1 MWAVH
6 SPNDALVAIKHSFD
20 LTDLLDH
27 RKGFAPAEWVTFLV
41 ATKWLRFTDVK
52 RALYAIGD
60 TATRTQEG
68 GLEERVFNCALH
80 LSSLGAYAPKPCGYC
95 FRATP

>member
-6 SPNDALVAIKHSFD
+6 SPNDALVAIKHSLD

-52 RALYAIGD
+52 RALYRNRGYSHEN
-60 TATRTQEG
+60 TGRRVG
-68 GLEERVFNCALH
+68 GESF
-80 LSSLGAYAPKPCGYC
+80 
-95 FRATP
+95 